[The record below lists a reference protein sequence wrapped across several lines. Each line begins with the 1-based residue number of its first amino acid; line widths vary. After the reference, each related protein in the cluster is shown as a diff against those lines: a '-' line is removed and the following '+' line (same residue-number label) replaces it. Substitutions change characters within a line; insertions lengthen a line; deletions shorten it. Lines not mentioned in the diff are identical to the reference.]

1 MHKSL
6 LAVLAVGVL
15 VLACHPVTEEL
26 PIRPNPVFS
35 VPPIVVVPVPVPTA
49 PPTPSNPTPPQ
60 NPTPPGNPTPP
71 QNPTPPPSNPT
82 PPGGGDVPDNTNP
95 VAKLTAK
102 LYFAEC
108 SGQIVDPSEMR
119 VGCRCHLDVTPTDS
133 SNKHTRVRGELNWT
147 FTNQGIFSLGGT
159 MPFNP
164 TLLGTARGRVDA
176 YAQADGVTSNTV
188 SCEFR

>member
-6 LAVLAVGVL
+6 LAVLAVGVF

-49 PPTPSNPTPPQ
+49 PPATPPPSNP
-60 NPTPPGNPTPP
+60 NPGPP
-71 QNPTPPPSNPT
+71 QNPTPPPSNPN
-82 PPGGGDVPDNTNP
+82 PPGGPGGGDIPDNTNA

-108 SGQIVDPSEMR
+108 QGQIVDPSEMT
-119 VGCRCHLDVTPTDS
+119 VGCRCHLDVTPTDAN
-133 SNKHTRVRGELNWT
+133 NKHTRIRGSLNWT
-147 FTNQGIFSLGGT
+147 FTNQGIVSIGGT

-164 TLLGTARGRVDA
+164 TLQGLARGRVDA
-176 YAQADGVTSNTV
+176 YAEADGVRSNTV
-188 SCEFR
+188 SCDFH